1 MNFNYLMDQKRMRLL
16 CKGIDKEACYWCP
29 VGSLRATSGNNIAV
43 SMYCKKC
50 ELRED
55 IFLSQSE
62 YKIQERILRNE
73 VGDV

>member
-29 VGSLRATSGNNIAV
+29 VGTIRATSGNNVVV
-43 SMYCKKC
+43 SMYCKRC
-50 ELRED
+50 NSRED
-55 IFLSQSE
+55 IFLSESE
-62 YKIQERILRNE
+62 YKTQQKILRNE

>member
-29 VGSLRATSGNNIAV
+29 VGAIRATSGNNVVV
-43 SMYCKKC
+43 SMYCKRC
-50 ELRED
+50 NSRED
-55 IFLSQSE
+55 IFLSESE
-62 YKIQERILRNE
+62 YKTQQKILRNE